1 MRAALIIL
9 SALLLIGCSTE
20 RRCARAVNRCA
31 ALWKHDTTFIHDS
44 ITIERNTIDTVLR
57 WNFLTLHDTVTIRDG
72 RAVIRIVRLPG
83 DSIWVQGECRD
94 TVIRYGGS
102 SRWHGRQGWHILPS
116 VCCSLNRAVKIY
128 SPEYQAVRKIM
139 HIFCRE

>member
-1 MRAALIIL
+1 MRTLLIL
-9 SALLLIGCSTE
+9 LTALLLIGCSTE

-31 ALWKHDTTFIHDS
+31 PLWKHDTTYVHDS

-57 WNFLTLHDTVTIRDG
+57 WNFLQVHDTVTIRDG

-94 TVIRYGGS
+94 TVIRYV
-102 SRWHGRQGWHILPS
+102 R
-116 VCCSLNRAVKIY
+116 
-128 SPEYQAVRKIM
+128 QAVTKNVQAGWGWVQWVKLAAIAGVWFFVGLRWNKRNRK
-139 HIFCRE
+139 

>member
-1 MRAALIIL
+1 MRILILL

-31 ALWKHDTTFIHDS
+31 ALWRHDTTYVHDS
-44 ITIERNTIDTVLR
+44 ITIQRNTIDTVLR
-57 WNFLTLHDTVTIRDG
+57 WNFLPVHDTVTIRDG

-94 TVIRYGGS
+94 TVIRYV
-102 SRWHGRQGWHILPS
+102 RQVVTKNVQTAPS
-116 VCCSLNRAVKIY
+116 WWVKPLAWAAGVAYFALGVLLIR
-128 SPEYQAVRKIM
+128 PR
-139 HIFCRE
+139 R